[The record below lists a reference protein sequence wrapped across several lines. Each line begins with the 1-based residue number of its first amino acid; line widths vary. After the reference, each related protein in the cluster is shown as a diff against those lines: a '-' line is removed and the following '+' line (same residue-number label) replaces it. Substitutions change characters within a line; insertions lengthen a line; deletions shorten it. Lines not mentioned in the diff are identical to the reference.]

1 MKLIKTLLKII
12 LVILFLIITISFSI
26 KEIVINTTSKEIV
39 SKKISGYILDDIID
53 EYEISK
59 LETIEKNI
67 RNNRYINKITRKY
80 IDSYLNGIIYDK
92 VEKINIEDEV
102 NSLIENEL
110 STLSDNQKNIIKE
123 NVKNKS
129 EKLEKRLDNYIS
141 SEFETYKF
149 KDIIKGYNLITNKS
163 FRIILIILSIVNIII
178 LMILEKRNFFKSFQT
193 VIYTTCTLTIIFTIL
208 VKLLFN
214 FINQNFIGGFINDID
229 INILIK
235 LIFVEILISLVIYII
250 NKFIIKKDKVKK

>member
-1 MKLIKTLLKII
+1 MLRAK
-12 LVILFLIITISFSI
+12 
-26 KEIVINTTSKEIV
+26 
-39 SKKISGYILDDIID
+39 
-53 EYEISK
+53 
-59 LETIEKNI
+59 
-67 RNNRYINKITRKY
+67 YINKITRKY

-149 KDIIKGYNLITNKS
+149 KDIIKGYNIDD
-163 FRIILIILSIVNIII
+163 FRN
-178 LMILEKRNFFKSFQT
+178 T
-193 VIYTTCTLTIIFTIL
+193 
-208 VKLLFN
+208 
-214 FINQNFIGGFINDID
+214 
-229 INILIK
+229 
-235 LIFVEILISLVIYII
+235 
-250 NKFIIKKDKVKK
+250 